1 MTILR
6 RTAGVVC
13 AALAVAALLGLAT
26 RATAQQQEP
35 PSAKAGKVPSGDLP
49 KPLVIPDADTKRP
62 NPVPNIP
69 EAIEAGK
76 NLWASQC
83 VMCHGAKGDG
93 KGDLAVS
100 MSWKVG
106 SFTTAAWQAKRTDG
120 DLFYI
125 MSQGHGDMPAEKR
138 LVDQNKWEIVR
149 FIRTLGPAAPPAPPK
164 K

>member
-1 MTILR
+1 MTIFR
-6 RTAGVVC
+6 RTLGIVC

-26 RATAQQQEP
+26 RATAQQQAP
-35 PSAKAGKVPSGDLP
+35 PGAKAGLPSGDLP
-49 KPLVIPDADTKRP
+49 KPLIIPDAEKKRP
-62 NPVPNIP
+62 NPVPNVP

-76 NLWASQC
+76 NLYASQC
-83 VMCHGAKGDG
+83 AMCHGAKGDG
-93 KGDLAVS
+93 RGDLAVS
-100 MSWKVG
+100 MSWKIG

-149 FIRTLGPAAPPAPPK
+149 FVRTLGPVATPAPPK